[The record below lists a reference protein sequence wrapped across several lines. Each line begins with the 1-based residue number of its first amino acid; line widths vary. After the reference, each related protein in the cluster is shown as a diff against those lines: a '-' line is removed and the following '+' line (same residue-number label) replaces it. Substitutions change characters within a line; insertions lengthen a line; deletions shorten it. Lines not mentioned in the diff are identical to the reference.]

1 MKYERML
8 QLFGRPNRYR
18 TSPPR
23 QPQQLHLRPRHAHLL
38 RRDARA
44 RRQQRQLRLP
54 CLRADD
60 PEVTPRGPG
69 VVGHLVASL
78 IGALIYPFLFR
89 TATMHEFDLDD
100 AAYAA
105 FVRERKALISARVGG
120 WLLRG
125 SDADG

>member
-1 MKYERML
+1 M
-8 QLFGRPNRYR
+8 
-18 TSPPR
+18 
-23 QPQQLHLRPRHAHLL
+23 
-38 RRDARA
+38 
-44 RRQQRQLRLP
+44 
-54 CLRADD
+54 
-60 PEVTPRGPG
+60 TPRGPG